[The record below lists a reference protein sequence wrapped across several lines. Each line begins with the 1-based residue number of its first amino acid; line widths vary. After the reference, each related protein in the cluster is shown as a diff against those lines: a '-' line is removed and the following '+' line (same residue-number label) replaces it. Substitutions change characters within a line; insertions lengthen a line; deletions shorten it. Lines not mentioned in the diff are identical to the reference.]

1 MRVTAYTH
9 ALEMTKIILETN
21 PESLIQ
27 GSQIPQTVRAER
39 LAEFINTLA
48 EQLDIIMTK
57 TETNRPD

>member
-27 GSQIPQTVRAER
+27 GSQIPQTVRAVR

-48 EQLDIIMTK
+48 EQLDVIMTR
-57 TETNRPD
+57 TDTNQPD

>member
-1 MRVTAYTH
+1 MRFLAYSN

-27 GSQIPQTVRAER
+27 GSQIPQTVRAVR

-48 EQLDIIMTK
+48 EQLDVILTRTDIK
-57 TETNRPD
+57 LPD

>member
-27 GSQIPQTVRAER
+27 GSQIPQTVRAAR

-48 EQLDIIMTK
+48 EQLDVIMTR
-57 TETNRPD
+57 TDTNQPD

>member
-27 GSQIPQTVRAER
+27 DSQIPQTVRAVR

-48 EQLDIIMTK
+48 EQLDVIMTR
-57 TETNRPD
+57 TDTNQPD